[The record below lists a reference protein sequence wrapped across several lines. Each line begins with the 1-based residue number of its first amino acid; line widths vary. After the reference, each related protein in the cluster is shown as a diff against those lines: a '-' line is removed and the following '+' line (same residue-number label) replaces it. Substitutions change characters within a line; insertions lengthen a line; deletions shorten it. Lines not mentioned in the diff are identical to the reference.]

1 MWASTG
7 VSSRTAP
14 PPNNNHPDEEETIH
28 GCSVG
33 DCVNNIRIAWDLRH
47 ETKYFIAVARYL
59 TRCENE
65 IVAGIS
71 STGSWHITLSE
82 NAHLRIW
89 ASRELPLSSVL
100 IFNSFDSDRYFVA
113 RRGTLPLV
121 GALRKNTGSYRL
133 YGKYALTVMP
143 MLNPDT
149 SIYGAPYYPAHD
161 WRHGPHP
168 SKNLPQAVQDIANTS
183 ALAIDAMTIAN
194 AKNGLIMPRA
204 LLNVDTA
211 LARAGV
217 PHGSNDEFRRNK
229 EALFDV
235 IGSMDIPI
243 TKSGYVDHRSAFMYP
258 SNYGVFST
266 CYTSES
272 LWPDDAR
279 WSPFRSRPFDIP
291 FLFSSMNY
299 EEIATQSMEKLV
311 ALFGGRRVGDHVTVE
326 RGGGTGIVVPWREP
340 IATDP
345 RRFSTL
351 YKFRGAPAG
360 LMRSYLVRFEDGEV
374 EPCFEHEFSGPKG
387 SLYDATAEEFGELVF
402 LFLLDVKN
410 FWWRQVPEKR
420 EWLMGHILSYAAH
433 FPVTRICNRW
443 IDELL
448 SLRKN
453 YYYVRC
459 GENDGCTIGEKIGGS
474 EWVEEGDSPM
484 GGFDVD
490 RPADDVVVDALMMS
504 NRHSF
509 VFGDRHRENDAYRM
523 GVGHIVCMDEDLFI
537 IVGIVRGST
546 VHYLQWN
553 CSDPNPIVSFRGV
566 CIHAHHVDDR
576 YPIHVDE
583 DVIPRL
589 MEWKRQRPTGSL
601 LEAIMDVH
609 SPLRRSKGG
618 VDWTPNLWRA
628 LRLTGWRWSD
638 GKFIR
643 PGGRVDGGAP
653 GSDYFHYVE
662 DVLAYLNEGRMGGDD
677 GGHEEDDDVEILS
690 VLGRKKGRRV
700 LVQAWVDE
708 SRVSRGKKGFMLM
721 DVANEE
727 QQARIDDLQTQ
738 VTDLQKKV
746 GAIVRVFQT
755 LG

>member
-1 MWASTG
+1 MWAASAT
-7 VSSRTAP
+7 VRSS
-14 PPNNNHPDEEETIH
+14 HPADGEDSI
-28 GCSVG
+28 GGSVG
-33 DCVNNIRIAWDLRH
+33 DCVNNIRVAWNLRH

-65 IVAGIS
+65 IVAAVS
-71 STGSWHITLSE
+71 STGSWRITLSE
-82 NAHLRIW
+82 NANLRIW
-89 ASRELPLSSVL
+89 ASRELPLSSAL
-100 IFNSFDSDRYFVA
+100 IFNSFESGRYFVA
-113 RRGTLPLV
+113 RRND
-121 GALRKNTGSYRL
+121 ADEYYMRLRKNTASYRL
-133 YGKYALTVMP
+133 YGKYALTAMP
-143 MLNPDT
+143 MLHPDT

-168 SKNLPQAVQDIANTS
+168 SKNLPKAVQDIAKTS

-194 AKNGLIMPRA
+194 SKNGLIMPRA

-217 PHGSNDEFRRNK
+217 PHGSSDEFRRNK

-235 IGSMDIPI
+235 IGSMDLPI
-243 TKSGYVDHRSAFMYP
+243 TKSGYVDHRSAFVYP
-258 SNYGVFST
+258 SNYGVFSA

-272 LWPDDAR
+272 LWPEDAA

-291 FLFSSMNY
+291 YLFRSMSY
-299 EEIATQSMEKLV
+299 EEIARQSMEKLV
-311 ALFGGRRVGDHVTVE
+311 ALFGGRCVGDRVTVE
-326 RGGGTGIVVPWREP
+326 RGGGRGVIVPWREP

-374 EPCFEHEFSGPKG
+374 EPCFEHEFSGSKG

-433 FPVTRICNRW
+433 FPMTRICNRW

-474 EWVEEGDSPM
+474 GWVEEGDSPM
-484 GGFDVD
+484 GGFDAD

-504 NRHSF
+504 SRHSF

-523 GVGHIVCMDEDLFI
+523 RVGNIVCMDEDLFI

-566 CIHAHHVDDR
+566 CIHAHHVDGR

-601 LEAIMDVH
+601 LEAITDVH

-653 GSDYFHYVE
+653 GSDYFHYVD
-662 DVLAYLNEGRMGGDD
+662 DVLAYLNAGCAGSGGGDN
-677 GGHEEDDDVEILS
+677 HEEEEEDDDVEIVS
-690 VLGRKKGRRV
+690 VLGMRKEGHRV

-708 SRVSRGKKGFMLM
+708 SRVPREKKIMLL
-721 DVANEE
+721 DGSISG
-727 QQARIDDLQTQ
+727 QQERIDDLQKQ
-738 VTDLQKKV
+738 LVDLQKKV
-746 GAIVRVFQT
+746 GAIVRVFRT
-755 LG
+755 LES